1 MTGKFYIHLNGFAR
15 PVCAIAFDLDSTL
28 TRPYLDFKQLRRQ
41 LNLPEGD
48 ILHWLEQ
55 LPSEEQIR
63 ARAIIEAFEQDGVD
77 NVEWNHAAQTT
88 LHAIRAMGIPLAIV
102 TRNSRA
108 ALLAVC
114 ARLGIEVDL
123 FVAREDAPPKP
134 NPACLHSVAERLA
147 VPISRMLMVG
157 DYRHDTDAARA
168 AGAIPVLLTNGQ
180 TPTWPVDADL
190 VIERLDELLHYVR
203 MRPCIMRD

>member
-1 MTGKFYIHLNGFAR
+1 MTGKFSIHLNGFAR
-15 PVCAIAFDLDSTL
+15 PVCVIAFDLDSTL

-48 ILHWLEQ
+48 ILQWLEQ
-55 LPSEEQIR
+55 LPSEKQRR

-88 LHAIRAMGIPLAIV
+88 LRAIRAMGIPLAIV

-108 ALLAVC
+108 SLLAVC
-114 ARLGIEVDL
+114 ARLGVEVDL
-123 FVAREDAPPKP
+123 CVAREDAPPKP
-134 NPACLHSVAERLA
+134 NPACLHYVAERLA
-147 VPISRMLMVG
+147 VPISQVLMVG

-180 TPTWPVDADL
+180 TPTWPVDAEL
-190 VIERLDELLHYVR
+190 VIKRLDELLHYL
-203 MRPCIMRD
+203 DKG